1 MPEMSN
7 RDWVTHGL
15 DLLAR
20 GLKPFVDRHMR
31 SVGDGEHWAEEF
43 KSELDKKDKR
53 TVKQYSIDDPSFSCR
68 CSASAGNGSS
78 LTDSTM
84 CTARSSPLG
93 QKTT

>member
-31 SVGDGEHWAEEF
+31 SVGDGVRWAEKF
-43 KSELDKKDKR
+43 
-53 TVKQYSIDDPSFSCR
+53 
-68 CSASAGNGSS
+68 A
-78 LTDSTM
+78 
-84 CTARSSPLG
+84 
-93 QKTT
+93 KTLAKHKAPVTE